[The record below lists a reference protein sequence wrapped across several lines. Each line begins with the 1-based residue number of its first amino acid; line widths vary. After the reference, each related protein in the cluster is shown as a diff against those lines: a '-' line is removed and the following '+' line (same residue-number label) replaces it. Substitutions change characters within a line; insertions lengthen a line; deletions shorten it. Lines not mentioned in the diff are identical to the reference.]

1 MAQPHLA
8 ACRRQRGRVVS
19 AMREDIEHTEIASMA
34 RYPSLAG
41 RTVLVTGGAT
51 GIGAGFVAHFA
62 RQGARVAFLDID
74 DAGAQALQASL
85 ADAEHVPLY
94 RHCDATDL
102 EALETAIAE
111 ARAQLGPITVLV
123 NNAANDVR
131 HRFGQTTAAEFE
143 RNIAVNLR
151 HQYFATQSVVGDMR
165 AAGGGSVICL
175 GSTGWMIK
183 NAGYPMYAMAK
194 SAVHG
199 LVNGLAR
206 ELGADRIRINA
217 LVPGWVITDK
227 QRRLW
232 LDDAGKAQIAQSQC
246 LPGYLQVEDLA
257 RMALFLAADDSRMC
271 TGQQFI
277 VDGGWV

>member
-1 MAQPHLA
+1 M
-8 ACRRQRGRVVS
+8 
-19 AMREDIEHTEIASMA
+19 TETTPPAGAMA

-41 RTVLVTGGAT
+41 RSVLITGGAT
-51 GIGAGFVAHFA
+51 GIGASFVEHFA

-74 DAGAQALQASL
+74 DAGAKDLL
-85 ADAEHVPLY
+85 AGLGAVEHVPVYL
-94 RHCDATDL
+94 RCDVTDL
-102 EALETAIAE
+102 DALHAAIAD
-111 ARAQLGPITVLV
+111 ARRNVGPIAVLV
-123 NNAANDVR
+123 NNAANDGR
-131 HRFGQTTAAEFE
+131 HGFGDTTPADFE
-143 RNIAVNLR
+143 RNMAVNLR
-151 HQYFATQSVVGDMR
+151 HQYFATQAVVADMR
-165 AAGGGSVICL
+165 ALGGGSVICL

-217 LVPGWVITDK
+217 LVPGWVITEK

-232 LDDAGKAQIAQSQC
+232 LDAEGEAQIRRAQC
-246 LPGYLQVEDLA
+246 LPGHLQAEDLA
-257 RMALFLAADDSRMC
+257 RAALFLAADDSRMC
-271 TGQQFI
+271 TGQDFI